1 MCSETHIVSIK
12 THTHTHMGYVCVCG
26 LTCAVFV
33 TSSLCRS
40 GELAPLH
47 CTSSCGTQEGSLG
60 REGSAREGKVGRER
74 ERGLRGR
81 LWRNKGV
88 ELGAETS
95 WMEWLNG
102 GPTESGV
109 AVVCRVSDEG
119 VKELSLEDSLAERK
133 R

>member
-1 MCSETHIVSIK
+1 MSLA
-12 THTHTHMGYVCVCG
+12 VCAGVANWPHC
-26 LTCAVFV
+26 T
-33 TSSLCRS
+33 
-40 GELAPLH
+40 APLVVAPRK
-47 CTSSCGTQEGSLG
+47 GVWGG
-60 REGSAREGKVGRER
+60 RALL
-74 ERGLRGR
+74 ERGRWVARGR
-81 LWRNKGV
+81 GGCGADSGGTSGV
-88 ELGAETS
+88 ELGAETG